1 MSYYQIKKF
10 DITHN
15 IPEEKTVCKSY
26 VNPVFK
32 TYDNYVYKYTRAFI
46 TKEQL
51 ENLSQWVM
59 WCTESTSTE
68 FGVLFIYDEDRKKVI
83 ATKLGIDP
91 HFPDLI
97 ALFPVMPL
105 RINTFK
111 LTTWPERKVKI
122 FNTKEEWFEDR
133 EKKEKKRQE
142 KRAEYDEIVDK
153 IEKTN
158 PAFSLKTPKL
168 RVVEVLSKTKKL
180 KAKVGDIIQGE
191 MPVLEKDDDGS
202 ICGCF
207 FANYTNYID
216 CYVNDEKVKTISP
229 VHFQLI
235 FEENYLVEI
244 VNEQYP
250 TAERK
255 P

>member
-1 MSYYQIKKF
+1 MSYFYQIKKF

-15 IPEEKTVCKSY
+15 IPDEKTVCKSY

-32 TYDNYVYKYTRAFI
+32 TYDNYVHKYTRAFI

-68 FGVLFIYDEDRKKVI
+68 FGVLFIYDEDRNKVI

-97 ALFPVMPL
+97 ALLPVTPL
-105 RINTFK
+105 KTNTFK
-111 LTTWPERKVKI
+111 LSTWPERKVKV
-122 FNTKEEWFEDR
+122 FDTKEEWLKDK

-142 KRAEYDEIVDK
+142 KSAEYTEIITK
-153 IEKTN
+153 TSKTN
-158 PAFSLKTPKL
+158 PAFSLKTPKM
-168 RVVEVLSKTKKL
+168 RVIKILKSTKKL
-180 KAKVGDIIQGE
+180 EAKVGDIIQGE
-191 MPVLEKDDDGS
+191 LPVLEKDDDGE
-202 ICGCF
+202 IQGCLF
-207 FANYTNYID
+207 GGMSYTNYII
-216 CYVNDEKVKTISP
+216 CYINDKKVKAISP
-229 VHFQLI
+229 LHFQLI

-250 TAERK
+250 TAV
-255 P
+255 